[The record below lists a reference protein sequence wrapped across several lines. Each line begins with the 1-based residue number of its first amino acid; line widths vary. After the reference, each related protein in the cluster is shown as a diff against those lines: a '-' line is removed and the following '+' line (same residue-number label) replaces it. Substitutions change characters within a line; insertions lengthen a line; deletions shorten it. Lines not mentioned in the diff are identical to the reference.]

1 MRPIRVRTFY
11 PADPAGIVP
20 GGVDTFIRGLI
31 KWAPDDLEFSL
42 VGMTTDRAARPPGRW
57 TCCDLGRR
65 QFEFLPVVPVD
76 AAGQRGAVPLSLR
89 FSLGTLR
96 HRRKCHDNFD
106 VFDFHRIEP
115 ALLHLDDQ
123 RPMNAF
129 FHNDMAV
136 IRKERQ
142 ADILW
147 RRWPAAY
154 FRLEARV
161 MRSLSSAWSVREP
174 ATLALRRRYP
184 FLAAHIRFTPTW
196 VDPEAFF
203 PRPVEER
210 RYLRTAAETSL
221 NLDPDAFRLITVGR
235 LDTQKDPHRLLDA
248 VAGML
253 AAGYRIELLYVGD
266 GVLREGLERRI
277 AAAGLTRQVRLLGL
291 RGTAAIA
298 RLLQASDCFVLSS
311 AYEGMPMALLEALG
325 SGIPVVS
332 TPVGEVARAVTNGH
346 NGQIAADGS
355 AAALAR
361 GIDRVLRDHATY
373 TSERCAQSVRPFFP
387 DTVLQPVYENYRRIA
402 WSQPANHL

>member
-31 KWAPDDLEFSL
+31 KWAPEDIEFSL
-42 VGMTTDRAARPPGRW
+42 VGMTTDRDARPLGRW
-57 TCCDLGRR
+57 THCDLGRR
-65 QFEFLPVVPVD
+65 QFQFLPVVSVAD
-76 AAGQRGAVPLSLR
+76 AGRRGAVPLSLR
-89 FSLGTLR
+89 YSVGTLR
-96 HRRKCHDNFD
+96 HRRECHDNFD

-115 ALLHLDDQ
+115 ALLHLGDW

-136 IRKERQ
+136 IRTERQ

-154 FRLEARV
+154 FMLEAKV
-161 MRSLSSAWSVREP
+161 MRGLASAWSVREP

-184 FLAAHIRFTPTW
+184 FLAKHIRFTPTW
-196 VDPEAFF
+196 VDPEVFF
-203 PRPVEER
+203 PRPEEER
-210 RYLRTAAETSL
+210 RRLRAAAEADL
-221 NLDPDAFRLITVGR
+221 DLDPDAFRLISVGR
-235 LDTQKDPHRLLDA
+235 LDTQKDPYRLLDA

-253 AAGYRIELLYVGD
+253 AAGHRVELLYVGD
-266 GVLREGLERRI
+266 GVLRSGLERRI

-291 RGTAAIA
+291 RGSAEIA

-325 SGIPVVS
+325 SGIPAVS
-332 TPVGEVARAVTNGH
+332 TPVGEVARVLANGS
-346 NGQIAADGS
+346 NGQVTTDGS
-355 AAALAR
+355 APALAR
-361 GIDRVLRDHATY
+361 GIEQVLRHRDDY
-373 TSERCAQSVRPFFP
+373 TVARCVGSVEAFYP
-387 DTVLQPVYENYRRIA
+387 DKVLHPVYENYRRIG
-402 WSQPANHL
+402 W